1 MKYTS
6 LEAFLSQSK
15 PALAKGPL
23 AIVFA
28 EDEIELDTTLRHHL
42 NAGFAE
48 VVLLSPDIFDLPAEV
63 EEKIHRIRYDVH
75 AEQAL
80 LSAVNRLIEAAPG
93 IWMYYCYN
101 AEYLFF
107 PFCETRNIREMISF
121 QIEERREAFLAYVVD
136 LYADDLSEAPNAV
149 SLERACLDKSGYY
162 ALARPDPANHNH
174 PKERQL
180 DFLVVCVGVLKSI
193 SHPPN
198 ARSTASHCFAPSPG

>member
-63 EEKIHRIRYDVH
+63 EEKNPPY
-75 AEQAL
+75 
-80 LSAVNRLIEAAPG
+80 
-93 IWMYYCYN
+93 
-101 AEYLFF
+101 
-107 PFCETRNIREMISF
+107 
-121 QIEERREAFLAYVVD
+121 
-136 LYADDLSEAPNAV
+136 
-149 SLERACLDKSGYY
+149 SL
-162 ALARPDPANHNH
+162 
-174 PKERQL
+174 
-180 DFLVVCVGVLKSI
+180 
-193 SHPPN
+193 
-198 ARSTASHCFAPSPG
+198 